1 MLGAVPEQPSAAE
14 VTAAVGRT
22 RPRHAVR
29 RVLHRT
35 LTGAWNDDIF
45 SESAAAAFWQTL
57 SLPPLLLGLFGLL
70 GYTNGVAGTD
80 TAREVEV
87 WALGLARGVFSR
99 PAMEEIATL
108 YYPVI
113 GGVLL
118 LALTTMYLVA
128 LPLKPPWHR
137 GLPGAALAVLAFFGA
152 SSVLRVY
159 LDSLSAVGFTY
170 GALAAPIAFLLVTF
184 AIGLAVILGAH
195 LNAAIQSL
203 WPAPL
208 RDRRRRLER
217 QGPGTPALRRMVA
230 EDPEAAAAV
239 LARLGHDVR
248 PPAPRPVSPSTGG
261 SPPGAGRPR

>member
-99 PAMEEIATL
+99 PAMEEIVTPTVEQVLTSASA
-108 YYPVI
+108 
-113 GGVLL
+113 GV
-118 LALTTMYLVA
+118 V
-128 LPLKPPWHR
+128 
-137 GLPGAALAVLAFFGA
+137 
-152 SSVLRVY
+152 S
-159 LDSLSAVGFTY
+159 VGF
-170 GALAAPIAFLLVTF
+170 LL
-184 AIGLAVILGAH
+184 
-195 LNAAIQSL
+195 SL
-203 WPAPL
+203 WSGSSAMAAFVDAIT
-208 RDRRRRLER
+208 RAHR
-217 QGPGTPALRRMVA
+217 QY
-230 EDPEAAAAV
+230 E
-239 LARLGHDVR
+239 VR
-248 PPAPRPVSPSTGG
+248 NLV
-261 SPPGAGRPR
+261 